1 VYAATLEGSMTAAH
15 DRQQMP
21 DFEPPAEV
29 GPPMVGNPKPSSS
42 ECYAVSSWI
51 ATELRRMP
59 KQIEQI
65 PWWQI
70 NRRRVARKKCDKFS
84 TAHEVIHYYVYPE
97 EP

>member
-1 VYAATLEGSMTAAH
+1 MT
-15 DRQQMP
+15 DPNVKQEMP

-29 GPPMVGNPKPSSS
+29 GPPMVGNPKPTFS

-51 ATELRRMP
+51 ATELRRIP

-70 NRRRVARKKCDKFS
+70 NRRRVARKKYAMFGV
-84 TAHEVIHYYVYPE
+84 AHDVMHYYVYPE
-97 EP
+97 ES